1 MDLDFDRF
9 DIAFLSALGKDKLT
23 DIEGK
28 LSGALNLWGE
38 FDDLMLRGNALL
50 DESELY
56 IPSVNVRYGFE
67 ATTVVQFRNRSV
79 VFPSAVLNDKTDD
92 TRGVLTG
99 ELRHLNF
106 NGWELELNVQSE
118 RLLVYNRAEDPE
130 TLFYGQGYLN
140 GLASFNGPT
149 KLLTLEVTGSTAEG
163 TTLVIPWQEDKGLS
177 DTSFIDY
184 LHKGEDKQE
193 LVTADI
199 SAVDEDFR
207 GLEMIF
213 NLDINRNATVEIVVD
228 QSSGSTLSGR
238 GAGNVLIETNID
250 GKFNIWGDFI
260 AYDGIY
266 NFKNLGVIDKRF
278 TVQQGGTIVWEGD
291 PLEAQLNIEATYQVP
306 GGANPALLVDNPN
319 FNRKIPTNVEI
330 QLIGNLLKPDDPVFD
345 ITFPNA
351 TGIVVSEI
359 NYRLADQQRRQLQ
372 AISLLSQGIFI
383 SDVSVSFQGITNNL
397 YEKTSDVFSTLIG
410 ANDGKVNVGVN
421 YLQREENPN
430 FDLRTEDRI
439 GLTLSTQLS
448 DRILIN
454 GKIGVPIDGV
464 QETVIVG
471 DVQIDF
477 ILNESGTLKAKV
489 FNRENDFRYLGD
501 EFGYTQGMGMSYQVD
516 FNTFQEL
523 IQKIKTNAS
532 KSNDKND
539 LLLATEGIDFLQKQ
553 N

>member
-1 MDLDFDRF
+1 M
-9 DIAFLSALGKDKLT
+9 LS
-23 DIEGK
+23 
-28 LSGALNLWGE
+28 
-38 FDDLMLRGNALL
+38 
-50 DESELY
+50 
-56 IPSVNVRYGFE
+56 
-67 ATTVVQFRNRSV
+67 
-79 VFPSAVLNDKTDD
+79 
-92 TRGVLTG
+92 G

-118 RLLVYNRAEDPE
+118 RLLVYNRSEDPE

-278 TVQQGGTIVWEGD
+278 AVQQGGLSFGR
-291 PLEAQLNIEATYQVP
+291 ATP
-306 GGANPALLVDNPN
+306 
-319 FNRKIPTNVEI
+319 R
-330 QLIGNLLKPDDPVFD
+330 
-345 ITFPNA
+345 
-351 TGIVVSEI
+351 S
-359 NYRLADQQRRQLQ
+359 
-372 AISLLSQGIFI
+372 
-383 SDVSVSFQGITNNL
+383 
-397 YEKTSDVFSTLIG
+397 
-410 ANDGKVNVGVN
+410 
-421 YLQREENPN
+421 
-430 FDLRTEDRI
+430 
-439 GLTLSTQLS
+439 STQYRGDLS
-448 DRILIN
+448 STR
-454 GKIGVPIDGV
+454 G
-464 QETVIVG
+464 
-471 DVQIDF
+471 
-477 ILNESGTLKAKV
+477 S
-489 FNRENDFRYLGD
+489 
-501 EFGYTQGMGMSYQVD
+501 
-516 FNTFQEL
+516 
-523 IQKIKTNAS
+523 
-532 KSNDKND
+532 
-539 LLLATEGIDFLQKQ
+539 
-553 N
+553 